1 LLENIEA
8 YLNVYNYVPFSKETL
23 LIWTIRTGIALIIF
37 SIFWL
42 LRKYFTQIILR
53 YLSKI
58 LEKTKIKLD
67 EYLALSLEKPL
78 RIFFVAL
85 GIYLALI
92 YLPLSSKNDLLLI
105 RIFRSLLIVLVSLCF
120 CNLTG
125 NYIALSEEL
134 EKWFNIHIDKI
145 LIPFFSNIIKVVVIA
160 LALSIILQ
168 EWDYDINGFIAGLGL
183 GGLAFALAA
192 QNTLANIFGGI
203 VIITD
208 KPFSIGDW
216 INTPSVE
223 GTVEDINF
231 RSTKVRTFAQ
241 AIVTVPNSTLANEAI
256 TNWSRMGK
264 RRITFHLGVT
274 YDTTKPRLEKCLSEI
289 RMMLFNHPGI
299 NKDTIVVRFDSFG
312 DSSLDILMYFFTE
325 TTNWDEY
332 LEVKEDVNFRI
343 MEILNKE
350 KIAVAFPST
359 SVYFENQL
367 DTNNRSDMSQI
378 NSCSKSD

>member
-1 LLENIEA
+1 MIENLEA
-8 YLNVYNYVPFSKETL
+8 YLNVYDHVPFSRETL

-37 SIFWL
+37 CIFWL
-42 LRKYFTQIILR
+42 LRRYFTRTILR

-78 RIFFVAL
+78 RFFFVAL

-92 YLPLSSKNDLLLI
+92 YLPLSSGNDLLLLK
-105 RIFRSLLIVLVSLCF
+105 IFRSLLIVLVSLCF
-120 CNLTG
+120 YNLAG
-125 NYIALSEEL
+125 NYIALSEEF
-134 EKWFNIHIDKI
+134 ENWFNIHIDKI
-145 LIPFFSNIIKVVVIA
+145 LVPFFSNVIKIVVIA
-160 LALSIILQ
+160 LALSVILQ

-192 QNTLANIFGGI
+192 QSTLANIFGGI

-256 TNWSRMGK
+256 TNWTRMGK
-264 RRITFHLGVT
+264 RRITFHLGIT
-274 YDTTKPRLEKCLSEI
+274 YDTPKPQLEKCLGEI

-332 LEVKEDVNFRI
+332 LEVKEDVNFQI
-343 MEILNKE
+343 MEILKKE
-350 KIAVAFPST
+350 KVSVAFPST
-359 SVYFENQL
+359 SVYFENHL
-367 DTNNRSDMSQI
+367 DTNTRSDMPQI